1 MGLDLKKGLSN
12 THIVVLVVAILG
24 FALAITLGAQY
35 LIELDRTQAGNKAPN
50 AKDSYELSKLDAEIR
65 QIRSDTA
72 GSLFALKV
80 IALFVTVGGAVGGY
94 LIGQSRTTQARISFE
109 DRKNVDEVYQ
119 SIIQELADDSP
130 ILRAAAAVKLGAIL
144 KSFPA
149 EWSVSDARR
158 EQLMQLTKQ
167 VLAAALSIETD
178 KKVLKTLSINLV
190 LYKDQPD
197 DALANVRGL
206 DLSGASAREAYWAR
220 CDFSY
225 ADFYAANLAQASF
238 RKSKLAG
245 AQFRGATANQV
256 IFNEADCTD
265 ANFKMADLRGASF
278 VNAALNATNFEGA
291 KVHSV
296 SLEGATFNNLP
307 QCMVD
312 VSEQG
317 DGSLLM
323 SIDAWLSATGNALPS
338 PGEVRREG

>member
-1 MGLDLKKGLSN
+1 MGFDSKKGLSN
-12 THIVVLVVAILG
+12 THIVALVVAILG

-130 ILRAAAAVKLGAIL
+130 ILRAAAAVKLGSIL

-178 KKVLKTLSINLV
+178 KKVLKTLTINLV
-190 LYKDQPD
+190 LYRDQPD

-206 DLSGASAREAYWAR
+206 DLSGASAHEAYWAR

-225 ADFYAANLAQASF
+225 ADFYAANLARASF
-238 RKSKLAG
+238 RKSTLSG
-245 AQFRGATANQV
+245 AQFREATANQT

-278 VNAALNATNFEGA
+278 VNATLHATNFDGA
-291 KVHSV
+291 KVHAV
-296 SLEGATFNNLP
+296 SLTGAKLSNLP
-307 QCMVD
+307 ACMVD
-312 VSEQG
+312 MSEQG
-317 DGSLLM
+317 DGSLLV
-323 SIDAWLSATGNALPS
+323 SIEEWISATPD
-338 PGEVRREG
+338 

>member
-1 MGLDLKKGLSN
+1 MGFDFKKGLSN
-12 THIVVLVVAILG
+12 IQIIVLVAVVLV

-35 LIELDRTQAGNKAPN
+35 LIELNRNQAGNKALT
-50 AKDSYELSKLDAEIR
+50 AKDSYEISKLDAEIR

-119 SIIQELADDSP
+119 SIIRELADETP
-130 ILRAAAAVKLGAIL
+130 ILRAAAAVKLGSIL

-149 EWSVSDARR
+149 EWNVSDARR

-178 KKVLKTLSINLV
+178 KKVLKTLTINLV
-190 LYKDQPD
+190 LYKAKPD
-197 DALANVRGL
+197 DVLANVQGI
-206 DLSGASAREAYWAR
+206 DLSGAKAYDAYWAR

-238 RKSKLAG
+238 RRSKLTG
-245 AQFRGATANQV
+245 AQFREATASNV

-278 VNAALNATNFEGA
+278 SNATLHATNFEGA
-291 KVHSV
+291 RVHSV
-296 SLEGATFNNLP
+296 SLAGAKLNKLP
-307 QCMVD
+307 ICIVD
-312 VSEQG
+312 ISEQG
-317 DGSLLM
+317 DGSQLV
-323 SIDAWLSATGNALPS
+323 SIGQWLSTTGNALP
-338 PGEVRREG
+338 